1 MQHCIDLSDPSLSK
15 HLKFAVAP
23 VHTASL
29 PYQFALIEGGEFP
42 ADKRYGSIERSEFC
56 CVTTVAIEE
65 EENGG
70 GRNEERNGQEDG
82 DSGDEGGKGKGGTTG
97 GEGQGAGGQ
106 EGGAGGGVGAE
117 HQQLKE
123 EDKQVEGRLKQEE
136 EKNKEEKE
144 EHDDGGREGQKML
157 QVKESGQHIEELS
170 QVAVCTESAD
180 LTSQSTIGM

>member
-15 HLKFAVAP
+15 YLKFAVAP

-29 PYQFALIEGGEFP
+29 PYQFSLIEGGEFP
-42 ADKRYGSIERSEFC
+42 AYQRYGSIERSEFC

-70 GRNEERNGQEDG
+70 GRNEESNGQEDG

-106 EGGAGGGVGAE
+106 EGGAGGGVAG
-117 HQQLKE
+117 
-123 EDKQVEGRLKQEE
+123 GNEE
-136 EKNKEEKE
+136 EK
-144 EHDDGGREGQKML
+144 DDENVTIAL
-157 QVKESGQHIEELS
+157 ESCDQPNTSSTLS
-170 QVAVCTESAD
+170 K
-180 LTSQSTIGM
+180 